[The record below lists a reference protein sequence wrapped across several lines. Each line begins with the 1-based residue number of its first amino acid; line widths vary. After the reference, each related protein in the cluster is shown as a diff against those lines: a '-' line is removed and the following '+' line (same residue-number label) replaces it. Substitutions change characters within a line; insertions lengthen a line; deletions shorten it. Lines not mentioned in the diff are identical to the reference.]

1 MHVLKRIDLKGY
13 KSINEAGLELR
24 PLNVFIGANGSGKS
38 NFVSFFKLLNHMMA
52 GHLQEFIGTSGSAN
66 SLLHYGAKLTPQLEA
81 ALHFES
87 HDSDNTYN
95 IRLGHAAEDTL
106 IFLEERIS
114 FKKKGYLKPWTCS
127 LGPGHKETELNAAID
142 APEKLAPTVRE
153 SINVFRSIL
162 NRCRGFQ
169 FHDTSST
176 AKSRLKGDINQNR
189 FLMSDAGNLAAF
201 LYRIQQTH
209 PDCYQR
215 IVGTIRQIAPFF
227 GDFNL
232 APSELNPDVI
242 QLRWKERDRDYDF
255 GPHLLSDGTLRAM
268 ALVTLLLEPTK
279 DLPSVI
285 VIDEPELG
293 LHPYAIATLAGL
305 LRSASVHSQIIV
317 ATESATLLDHFDPQ
331 DVVVTERCMGETVFK
346 RLDAGDLQEWRE
358 EYCLSELWEKN
369 VIGGR
374 PSR

>member
-13 KSINEAGLELR
+13 KSIKEISLELR
-24 PLNVFIGANGSGKS
+24 DLNVFIGANGSGKS
-38 NFVSFFKLLNHMMA
+38 NLVSFFKLLGQMVA
-52 GHLQEFIGTSGSAN
+52 GNLQGFIGTSGGAN
-66 SLLHYGAKLTPQLEA
+66 SLLHYGAKNTPQIEA
-81 ALHFES
+81 KLHSES
-87 HDSDNTYN
+87 DGVEDDYWMV
-95 IRLGHAAEDTL
+95 LGHAPEDTL
-106 IFLEERIS
+106 VFLKE
-114 FKKKGYLKPWTCS
+114 GAS
-127 LGPGHKETELNAAID
+127 LGALRVETTQGGYKESNHTSVDPSGQPDPWWAAI
-142 APEKLAPTVRE
+142 
-153 SINVFRSIL
+153 FGQIL
-162 NRCRGFQ
+162 NRCRVFQ

-176 AKSRLKGDINQNR
+176 ASMRQKGDIDQNR
-189 FLMSDAGNLAAF
+189 SLMGDGGNLAAF
-201 LYRIQQTH
+201 LYKTQQTE
-209 PDCYQR
+209 PACYQR

-232 APSELNPDVI
+232 VPSGLNPNVI

-268 ALVTLLLEPTK
+268 ALVALLLQPTK

-285 VIDEPELG
+285 IIDEPELG

-317 ATESATLLDHFDPQ
+317 ATESPTLLDHFEPQ

-346 RLDAGDLQEWRE
+346 RLDAKELQEWRD
-358 EYCLSELWEKN
+358 EYSLGELWEKN